1 MEPLLHTYF
10 IGLKV
15 TFLYPDV
22 HLQYL
27 VASIRPNDGREPLAG
42 PACAGGQWRRNLRI
56 SCEGWRAKVKC
67 NEKQAHTK
75 SSAGVCSLSSKAASS
90 LARDLERQMREKGKL
105 QRVNEKDLSE
115 EAGLESSTSPRP
127 DSSRWRWS
135 ADPESK

>member
-1 MEPLLHTYF
+1 ME
-10 IGLKV
+10 G
-15 TFLYPDV
+15 
-22 HLQYL
+22 
-27 VASIRPNDGREPLAG
+27 
-42 PACAGGQWRRNLRI
+42 
-56 SCEGWRAKVKC
+56 

-90 LARDLERQMREKGKL
+90 LARDLEERQMREKGKWL
-105 QRVNEKDLSE
+105 RVNEKDLSE